1 MRFRNATIYGLRI
14 PFVEGFTHGTKSR
27 HASDALVVRLTTN
40 EGVSGYGEGV
50 ARPYVTGETVDSVVG
65 QIRGTIW
72 PAIRDVELTDDDGLD
87 SLAVVSKLL
96 PSSDPNAED
105 EVRGIIYH
113 GAARCAVELA
123 LLDLLTKMHGE
134 SVTTCIPPRT
144 QKLRYS
150 GVIGMVS
157 PGAAAEQ
164 ATKMNAAGLNEF
176 KVKVGDD
183 AGLDRLVAIRN
194 VVGNDAS
201 IRVDANGVW
210 SFEQAVDQ
218 IAKMAAFGIDMCEE
232 PLGRQGVNVL
242 PKLAGCVPVPLLL
255 DESLV
260 TEADARV
267 LVEMDSQQLRFNL
280 RVSKCGGLGPCLA
293 LAATARAH
301 GLGFVIGCQVGETSV
316 LSAAGRHLAA
326 FLDDHL
332 HLEGSF
338 GTFLLS
344 EDIAAPEVQFGPGG
358 LGSLLTGPGLGAAIV
373 EERLERLATFQET
386 LR

>member
-1 MRFRNATIYGLRI
+1 VRFRNATIYGLRI

-27 HASDALVVRLTTN
+27 HASDALVVRLTTD

-50 ARPYVTGETVDSVVG
+50 ARPYVTGESVDSVVG

-144 QKLRYS
+144 HKLRYS

-164 ATKMNAAGLNEF
+164 ATKMNTAGLNEF

-183 AGLDRLVAIRN
+183 AGLDRLAAIRN

-218 IAKMAAFGIDMCEE
+218 IAKMVAFGIDMCEE

-242 PKLAGCVPVPLLL
+242 PELAGCVPVPLLL

-260 TEADARV
+260 TEGDARV
-267 LVEMDSQQLRFNL
+267 LAEMDSQQLRFNL

-293 LAATARAH
+293 LAATARDH
-301 GLGFVIGCQVGETSV
+301 GLGFVIGCQVGETSI

-344 EDIAAPEVQFGPGG
+344 EDIAAPGVQFGLDG
-358 LGSLLTGPGLGAAIV
+358 LGPLLTGPGLGASIV

>member
-27 HASDALVVRLTTN
+27 HASDALVVRLTTD

-50 ARPYVTGETVDSVVG
+50 ARPYVTGESVDSVVG

-144 QKLRYS
+144 HKLRYS

-164 ATKMNAAGLNEF
+164 ATKMNTAGLNEF

-183 AGLDRLVAIRN
+183 AGLDRLAAIRN

-218 IAKMAAFGIDMCEE
+218 IAKMVAFGIDMCEE

-242 PKLAGCVPVPLLL
+242 PELAGCVPVPLLL

-260 TEADARV
+260 TEGDARV
-267 LVEMDSQQLRFNL
+267 LAEMDSQQLRFNL

-293 LAATARAH
+293 LAATARDH
-301 GLGFVIGCQVGETSV
+301 GLGFVIGCQVGETSI

-344 EDIAAPEVQFGPGG
+344 EDIAAPGVQFGLDG
-358 LGSLLTGPGLGAAIV
+358 LGPLLTGPGLGASIV

>member
-27 HASDALVVRLTTN
+27 HASDALVVRLTTD

-50 ARPYVTGETVDSVVG
+50 ARPYVTGESVDSVVG

-134 SVTTCIPPRT
+134 SVATCIPPRT
-144 QKLRYS
+144 HKLRYS

-157 PGAAAEQ
+157 PVAAAEQ
-164 ATKMNAAGLNEF
+164 ATKMNTAGLNEF

-183 AGLDRLVAIRN
+183 AGLDRLAAIRN

-218 IAKMAAFGIDMCEE
+218 IAKMVAFGIDMCEE

-242 PKLAGCVPVPLLL
+242 PELAGCVPVPLLL

-260 TEADARV
+260 TEGDARV
-267 LVEMDSQQLRFNL
+267 LAEMDSQQLRFNL

-293 LAATARAH
+293 LAATARDH
-301 GLGFVIGCQVGETSV
+301 GLGFVIGCQVGETSI

-344 EDIAAPEVQFGPGG
+344 EDIAAPGVQFGLDG
-358 LGSLLTGPGLGAAIV
+358 LGPLLTGPGLGASIV

>member
-14 PFVEGFTHGTKSR
+14 PFVEDFTHGTKSR

-96 PSSDPNAED
+96 PSSDPDAED
-105 EVRGIIYH
+105 EARGIIYH

-144 QKLRYS
+144 HKLRYS

-164 ATKMNAAGLNEF
+164 ATKMNTAGLNEF

-242 PKLAGCVPVPLLL
+242 PELAGCVPVPLLL

-260 TEADARV
+260 TEGDARV
-267 LVEMDSQQLRFNL
+267 LAEMDSQQLRFNL

-293 LAATARAH
+293 LAATARDH
-301 GLGFVIGCQVGETSV
+301 GLGFVIG
-316 LSAAGRHLAA
+316 
-326 FLDDHL
+326 
-332 HLEGSF
+332 
-338 GTFLLS
+338 
-344 EDIAAPEVQFGPGG
+344 
-358 LGSLLTGPGLGAAIV
+358 
-373 EERLERLATFQET
+373 
-386 LR
+386 